1 MDVSSEK
8 IRQARMARGWT
19 QQQLAEIAD
28 LSLRTVQRVENQA
41 VASNETVSA
50 LCAVL
55 EIERSELLTHDPT
68 RPEHQAA
75 QKRMQLLVPIAGMV
89 GAAMGSGATMLLMRL
104 AGSG

>member
-8 IRQARMARGWT
+8 VRQTRMARGWT
-19 QQQLAEIAD
+19 QQQLAEVAD
-28 LSLRTVQRVENQA
+28 LSLRTVQRVENQS

-55 EIERSELLTHDPT
+55 EIPRSELLTQDPS

-75 QKRMQLLVPIAGMV
+75 QRRMGMLVPIAGMV
-89 GAAMGSGATMLLMRL
+89 GAALGSGITVLLMRL
-104 AGSG
+104 AGAG

>member
-8 IRQARMARGWT
+8 VRHARLQRGWT
-19 QQQLAEIAD
+19 QQQLAEVAD
-28 LSLRTVQRVENQA
+28 LSLRTVQRVENQS

-55 EIERSELLTHDPT
+55 EIARSELLTRDPS

-75 QKRMQLLVPIAGMV
+75 ERRMRLLLPAAAVL
-89 GAAMGSGATMLLMRL
+89 GAVLGSGTTVLVLRIL
-104 AGSG
+104 AAG

>member
-8 IRQARMARGWT
+8 VRQARIERGWT
-19 QQQLAEIAD
+19 QQQLAEVAD
-28 LSLRTVQRVENQA
+28 LSLRTVQRVENQS

-55 EIERSELLTHDPT
+55 EIPRSELLVLDPT

-75 QKRMQLLVPIAGMV
+75 QRRMGILVPIAGIV
-89 GAAMGSGATMLLMRL
+89 GAGLGSGITLLLMRI
-104 AGSG
+104 AGAM